1 MNQTTFKHSLFP
13 IGSELARNL
22 FPLENTNNI
31 KIKVTHHRVKEMNA
45 FGKKYHLRTLSESV
59 SLLHQVLRC
68 NQ

>member
-31 KIKVTHHRVKEMNA
+31 KIKSN
-45 FGKKYHLRTLSESV
+45 SSQ
-59 SLLHQVLRC
+59 S
-68 NQ
+68 